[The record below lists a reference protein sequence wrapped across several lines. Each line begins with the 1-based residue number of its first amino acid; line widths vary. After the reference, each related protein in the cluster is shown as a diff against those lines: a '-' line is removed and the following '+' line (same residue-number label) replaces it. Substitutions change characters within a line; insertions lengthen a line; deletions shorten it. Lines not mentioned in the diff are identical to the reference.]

1 VFYDHHAFAYSP
13 KLRLAMVPAAS
24 WYGAGY
30 VLAVEVRDKLA
41 LRAVINAT
49 ADRAFFGQ
57 DAIYLVGRFGPA
69 GGVQIWKYTTDL
81 RLVAAARLS

>member
-13 KLRLAMVPAAS
+13 ELRLAMVPAAS

-57 DAIYLVGRFGPA
+57 DAIYLVGRS
-69 GGVQIWKYTTDL
+69 GGIQIWKYTTDL
-81 RLVAAARLS
+81 RLVAEARLR

>member
-1 VFYDHHAFAYSP
+1 
-13 KLRLAMVPAAS
+13 MVPAAG

-30 VLAVEVRDKLA
+30 VLAVEVGDKLA

-49 ADRAFFGQ
+49 ADRFFFGQ
-57 DAIYLVGRFGPA
+57 DAIYLVGRAGVLA

-81 RLVAAARLS
+81 RQAAAARLR